1 MMKGNSGAATMRN
14 QPNIYPKTRTATQQV
29 SGDTVVVARAARAGW
44 RTRSAD
50 AALLHTMMRDGGRR
64 TRVVRQLL
72 LKTTRLTA
80 PSLGWARQPAE
91 HEREAPQD

>member
-1 MMKGNSGAATMRN
+1 
-14 QPNIYPKTRTATQQV
+14 
-29 SGDTVVVARAARAGW
+29 
-44 RTRSAD
+44 
-50 AALLHTMMRDGGRR
+50 MMRDGGRR

-80 PSLGWARQPAE
+80 PSLGWRQTAE